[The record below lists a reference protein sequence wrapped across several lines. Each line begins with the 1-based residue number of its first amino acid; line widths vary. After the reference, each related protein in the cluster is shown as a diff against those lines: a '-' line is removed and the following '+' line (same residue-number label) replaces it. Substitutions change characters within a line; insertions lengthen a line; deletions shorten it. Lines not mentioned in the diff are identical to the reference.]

1 MLQSDSTALK
11 MSSSIPFIPGT
22 APFTPE
28 QRAWLNGYFVGLLSN
43 APGASPDSAPAEQRP
58 LLPLLI
64 GFGSQSG
71 SSEQLAKRLGKE
83 ASKNGFAA
91 ELSELN
97 GILSRNSRSTRAS

>member
-1 MLQSDSTALK
+1 MQRSDSSAWK

-43 APGASPDSAPAEQRP
+43 AHGASPDSSPVEQRP

-71 SSEQLAKRLGKE
+71 TSEQLAKRLGKE
-83 ASKNGFAA
+83 ASKRGFTA
-91 ELSELN
+91 EISELN
-97 GILSRNSRSTRAS
+97 AILLEKLSQHSRF